1 MNPST
6 ALARVLVDELARCG
20 MVEAVVAPGSRSTP
34 LALALVAHPG
44 VRVHV
49 RVDERSA
56 SFLALGLARASRRP
70 VAVVCTS
77 GTAAANLHPA
87 VMEADESGVPLLVLT
102 ADRPPELRGT
112 GANQTVDQIGLY
124 GGAVRMFAEVGT
136 PDPAPGMVAYWR
148 SLSCRAW
155 ASATGGRP
163 GPVHLN
169 VAFRDPLT
177 PDEPSATP
185 TWTAPLDGRPDGR
198 PWISRPA
205 PFTEP
210 APLVLP
216 DVERGVIVCGDG
228 DFDPVPFLA
237 LAEVTGW
244 PLLAEPTS
252 NARRVGALSTYRQLL
267 ASPGFA
273 DAHAP
278 ELVVSVGRPNLSRQ
292 VLAYLRRAE
301 RHVVV
306 TAGALGDPAASL
318 ANDFS
323 DPARTATDVVAAVAP
338 PAGLD
343 WAHPRRTDWSGSW
356 ERAEAVAREAIDS
369 VLDADETLSEPRLAR
384 DLVAHLSAGS
394 LLFAGASMPIRDLD
408 ATMRARC
415 GVRLVG
421 NRGVSGIDGTV
432 STAIG
437 AALAHQKEGEGP
449 AYALVGDLAMLH
461 DQNGLIIGPEE
472 PRPDLV
478 VIVVNNDGG
487 GIFSGL
493 EQAGHPDFERVFGTP
508 HGVSMERVAAVA
520 DLPYTRV
527 EWATDLPKALLGE
540 GLRMVEVRTTRAG
553 SAALRRRIQDAVD
566 HALGALS

>member
-6 ALARVLVDELARCG
+6 ALARVLVDELARG
-20 MVEAVVAPGSRSTP
+20 GLVEAVVAPGSRSTP
-34 LALALVAHPG
+34 LALALVSHPG
-44 VRVHV
+44 IRVHV

-87 VMEADESGVPLLVLT
+87 VMEADESAVPLLVMT

-136 PDPAPGMVAYWR
+136 PDPVPGMVAYWR
-148 SLSCRAW
+148 SLACRAW
-155 ASATGGRP
+155 GSAVGGRP

-169 VAFRDPLT
+169 VAFREPLT
-177 PDEPSATP
+177 PDDNGTRWPEP
-185 TWTAPLDGRPDGR
+185 LEGRPGRR
-198 PWISRPA
+198 PWINRPGPPAEPA
-205 PFTEP
+205 PF
-210 APLVLP
+210 VLP
-216 DVERGVIVCGDG
+216 AAERGVIVCGDG
-228 DFDPVPFLA
+228 DYDPVPYLA
-237 LAEVTGW
+237 LAELTGW

-252 NARRVGALSTYRQLL
+252 NARRAGAVSTYRQLL
-267 ASPGFA
+267 ASPRFVSEY
-273 DAHAP
+273 AP

-292 VLAYLRRAE
+292 ILAFLRRAE

-306 TAGALGDPAASL
+306 TSGAVGDPAGSL
-318 ANDFS
+318 ANAFS

-338 PAGLD
+338 PTGSD
-343 WAHPRRTDWSGSW
+343 FHTVQSTDWSRGW
-356 ERAEAVAREAIDS
+356 LRAEAAARGALDA
-369 VLDADETLSEPRLAR
+369 VLDEDEALSEPRLAR
-384 DLVAHLSAGS
+384 DLVSHLSAGS
-394 LLFAGASMPIRDLD
+394 LLFAGSSMPIRDLD

-432 STAIG
+432 STAVG
-437 AALAHQKEGEGP
+437 AALAHQSEGGGQ
-449 AYALVGDLAMLH
+449 AYALLGDLALLH
-461 DQNGLIIGPEE
+461 DQNGLIIGPGE
-472 PRPDLV
+472 PRPDLAV
-478 VIVVNNDGG
+478 VVVNNDGG

-520 DLPYTRV
+520 DLPYTRL

-540 GLRMVEVRTTRAG
+540 GLRVIEVCTKRPD
-553 SAALRRRIQDAVD
+553 SAALRRRMQAAVDAV
-566 HALGALS
+566 L

>member
-20 MVEAVVAPGSRSTP
+20 LVEAVVAPGSRSTP

-44 VRVHV
+44 IRVHV

-77 GTAAANLHPA
+77 GTAAANFHPA

-155 ASATGGRP
+155 GSAVGGQP

-177 PDEPSATP
+177 PDEPADSPA
-185 TWTAPLDGRPDGR
+185 WTAPIDGRPDGR
-198 PWISRPA
+198 PWIGRPGPVAEPA
-205 PFTEP
+205 PFELP
-210 APLVLP
+210 A
-216 DVERGVIVCGDG
+216 VERGVIVCGDG
-228 DFDPVPFLA
+228 DYDPVPFLA
-237 LAEVTGW
+237 LSELTGW

-252 NARRVGALSTYRQLL
+252 NARRAGAVSTYRQLL
-267 ASPGFA
+267 AAPGFA
-273 DAHAP
+273 AEHTP

-292 VLAYLRRAE
+292 TLAYLRRAE

-306 TAGALGDPAASL
+306 TSGAVGDPAASL
-318 ANDFS
+318 ANAFS
-323 DPARTATDVVAAVAP
+323 DPARTATDVVPAVVP

-343 WAHPRRTDWSGSW
+343 WDSPQRTDWSRSW
-356 ERAEAVAREAIDS
+356 ERAETAGRAAVDG
-369 VLDADETLSEPRLAR
+369 VLDADEALSEPRLAR
-384 DLVAHLSAGS
+384 DLASQLTEGS
-394 LLFAGASMPIRDLD
+394 LLFAGSSMPIRDLD
-408 ATMRARC
+408 ATMGARC
-415 GVRLVG
+415 GLRLVG

-432 STAIG
+432 STAVG
-437 AALAHQKEGEGP
+437 AALAHQAESAGR
-449 AYALVGDLAMLH
+449 AYALLGDLAVLH
-461 DQNGLIIGPEE
+461 DQNGLIIGPGE
-472 PRPDLV
+472 PRPDLAIV
-478 VIVVNNDGG
+478 VVNNDGG

-527 EWATDLPKALLGE
+527 EWATDLSKALLGE
-540 GLRMVEVRTTRAG
+540 GLRIVEVCTTRAG
-553 SAALRRRIQDAVD
+553 SAALRRRLQDAVD
-566 HALGALS
+566 TAVRDLY

>member
-6 ALARVLVDELARCG
+6 ALARVLVDELARG
-20 MVEAVVAPGSRSTP
+20 GLVEAVVAPGSRSTP
-34 LALALVAHPG
+34 LALALVAHPEI
-44 VRVHV
+44 RVHV

-56 SFLALGLARASRRP
+56 SFLALGLARAARRP

-87 VMEADESGVPLLVLT
+87 VMEADESAVPLLVLT

-136 PDPAPGMVAYWR
+136 PDPVPGMVAYWR
-148 SLSCRAW
+148 SLACRAW
-155 ASATGGRP
+155 GAAVGGRP

-177 PDEPSATP
+177 PDDSADAWPEP
-185 TWTAPLDGRPDGR
+185 LEGRPDRR
-198 PWISRPA
+198 PWINRPGPPSPPE
-205 PFTEP
+205 PF
-210 APLVLP
+210 VLP
-216 DVERGVIVCGDG
+216 AAERGVIVCGDG
-228 DFDPVPFLA
+228 DYDPVPFLA
-237 LAEVTGW
+237 LAELTGW

-252 NARRVGALSTYRQLL
+252 NARRGDAVSTYRQLL
-267 ASPGFA
+267 ASPRFVSGQ
-273 DAHAP
+273 AP

-292 VLAYLRRAE
+292 ILAFLRRAE
-301 RHVVV
+301 RHVAV
-306 TAGALGDPAASL
+306 TAGAVGDPAGSL
-318 ANDFS
+318 ANAFADQ
-323 DPARTATDVVAAVAP
+323 ARTATAVVAAVAP

-343 WAHPRRTDWSGSW
+343 PASPPRTAWS
-356 ERAEAVAREAIDS
+356 ERWRLAEAAARGALDA
-369 VLDADETLSEPRLAR
+369 VLDGDEVLSEPRLAR
-384 DLVAHLSAGS
+384 DLASHLSAGS
-394 LLFAGASMPIRDLD
+394 LLFAGSSMPIRDLD

-432 STAIG
+432 STAVG
-437 AALAHQKEGEGP
+437 AALAHQGADGGQ
-449 AYALVGDLAMLH
+449 AYALLGDLALLH
-461 DQNGLIIGPEE
+461 DQNGLIIGPGE
-472 PRPDLV
+472 PRPDLAV
-478 VIVVNNDGG
+478 VVVNNDGG

-520 DLPYTRV
+520 DLPYTRL

-540 GLRMVEVRTTRAG
+540 GLRVIEVCTKRPE
-553 SAALRRRIQDAVD
+553 SAALRRRLQSAVD
-566 HALGALS
+566 AAVEAAL

>member
-77 GTAAANLHPA
+77 GTAAANFHPA
-87 VMEADESGVPLLVLT
+87 VLEADESGVPLVVLT

-112 GANQTVDQIGLY
+112 GGNQTVDQIGLY

-148 SLSCRAW
+148 SLTCRAW

-177 PDEPSATP
+177 PDEPSAAP
-185 TWTAPLDGRPDGR
+185 TWTAPLDGRPDGG
-198 PWISRPA
+198 PWISRPG

-228 DFDPVPFLA
+228 DYDPVPLLA

-252 NARRVGALSTYRQLL
+252 NARRSGALSTYRQLL
-267 ASPGFA
+267 AAPGFA

-292 VLAYLRRAE
+292 VLAFLRRAD

-306 TAGALGDPAASL
+306 TARALGDPAASL
-318 ANDFS
+318 ADDFS

-338 PAGLD
+338 PAGLE
-343 WAHPRRTDWSGSW
+343 WAHPRRTDWSRSW
-356 ERAEAVAREAIDS
+356 ERAEEAARAAIDG
-369 VLDADETLSEPRLAR
+369 VLDADETLTEPRLAR
-384 DLVAHLSAGS
+384 DLVAQLPSGS

-408 ATMRARC
+408 ATMLARC

-437 AALAHQKEGEGP
+437 AALAHQTRDEGP
-449 AYALVGDLAMLH
+449 AYALLGDLAMLH
-461 DQNGLIIGPEE
+461 DQNGLIIGPGE
-472 PRPDLV
+472 PRPDLAI
-478 VIVVNNDGG
+478 IVVNNDGG

-553 SAALRRRIQDAVD
+553 SAALRRRVQDAVD
-566 HALGALS
+566 TALGALP

>member
-20 MVEAVVAPGSRSTP
+20 LVEAVVAPGSRSTP

-44 VRVHV
+44 IRVHV

-77 GTAAANLHPA
+77 GTAAANFHPA

-155 ASATGGRP
+155 GSAVGGQP

-177 PDEPSATP
+177 PDEPADSPA
-185 TWTAPLDGRPDGR
+185 WTAPIDGRPDGR
-198 PWISRPA
+198 PWIGRPGPFAEPA
-205 PFTEP
+205 PFELP
-210 APLVLP
+210 A
-216 DVERGVIVCGDG
+216 VERGVIVCGDG
-228 DFDPVPFLA
+228 DYDPVPFLA
-237 LAEVTGW
+237 LSELTGW

-252 NARRVGALSTYRQLL
+252 NARRAGAVSTYRQLL
-267 ASPGFA
+267 AAPGFA
-273 DAHAP
+273 AEHTP

-292 VLAYLRRAE
+292 TLAYLRRAE

-306 TAGALGDPAASL
+306 TAGAVGDPAASL
-318 ANDFS
+318 ANAFS
-323 DPARTATDVVAAVAP
+323 DPARTATDVVPAVVP

-343 WAHPRRTDWSGSW
+343 WDSPQRTDWSRSW
-356 ERAEAVAREAIDS
+356 ERAETAGRSAVDG
-369 VLDADETLSEPRLAR
+369 VLDADEALSEPRLAR
-384 DLVAHLSAGS
+384 DLASQLTEGS
-394 LLFAGASMPIRDLD
+394 LLFAGSSMPIRDLD
-408 ATMRARC
+408 ATMGARC

-432 STAIG
+432 STAVG
-437 AALAHQKEGEGP
+437 AALAHQAESAGR
-449 AYALVGDLAMLH
+449 AYALLGDLAVLH
-461 DQNGLIIGPEE
+461 DQNGLIIGPGE
-472 PRPDLV
+472 PRPDLAIV
-478 VIVVNNDGG
+478 VVNNDGG

-540 GLRMVEVRTTRAG
+540 GLRIVEVRTTRAG
-553 SAALRRRIQDAVD
+553 SAALRRRLQDAVD
-566 HALGALS
+566 TAVRGLY

>member
-20 MVEAVVAPGSRSTP
+20 LAEAVVAPGSRSTP

-44 VRVHV
+44 IRVHV

-77 GTAAANLHPA
+77 GTAAANFHPA
-87 VMEADESGVPLLVLT
+87 VMEADESAVPLLVLT

-112 GANQTVDQIGLY
+112 GANQTADQIGLY
-124 GGAVRMFAEVGT
+124 GAAVRMFTEVGT

-155 ASATGGRP
+155 AAAIGGRP

-169 VAFRDPLT
+169 VAFREPLT
-177 PDEPSATP
+177 PDETADAP

-198 PWISRPA
+198 PWISRPG
-205 PFTEP
+205 PVTEP
-210 APLVLP
+210 APLTLP

-228 DFDPVPFLA
+228 DYDPVPFLA
-237 LAEVTGW
+237 LAELTGW

-252 NARRVGALSTYRQLL
+252 NARRAGAVSTYRQLL
-267 ASPGFA
+267 ASPGFTA
-273 DAHAP
+273 AHAP

-292 VLAYLRRAE
+292 ILAFLRSAE

-306 TAGALGDPAASL
+306 TAGAVGDPAASL

-323 DPARTATDVVAAVAP
+323 DPARTATDVVASVAP
-338 PAGLD
+338 PAGAD
-343 WAHPRRTDWSGSW
+343 PDGPRRTGWSREW
-356 ERAEAVAREAIDS
+356 ARAEAAARAAVDG
-369 VLDADETLSEPRLAR
+369 VLDAEEALSEPRLAR
-384 DLVAHLSAGS
+384 DLVSQLGAGS
-394 LLFAGASMPIRDLD
+394 LLFAGSSMPIRDLD
-408 ATMRARC
+408 ATMAARC
-415 GVRLVG
+415 GVRLLG

-432 STAIG
+432 STAVG
-437 AALAHQKEGEGP
+437 AALAHQAEGGGRS
-449 AYALVGDLAMLH
+449 YALLGDLAVLH
-461 DQNGLIIGPEE
+461 DQNGLIIGPGE
-472 PRPDLV
+472 PRPDLAV
-478 VIVVNNDGG
+478 VVVNNDGG

-540 GLRMVEVRTTRAG
+540 GLRLVEVCTTRAD
-553 SAALRRRIQDAVD
+553 SAILRRRVQGAVD
-566 HALGALS
+566 AAVA

>member
-20 MVEAVVAPGSRSTP
+20 LAEAVVAPGSRSTP
-34 LALALVAHPG
+34 LALALVSHPG
-44 VRVHV
+44 IRVHV

-77 GTAAANLHPA
+77 GTAAANFHPA
-87 VMEADESGVPLLVLT
+87 VLEADESGVPLLVLT

-124 GGAVRMFAEVGT
+124 GGAVRLFAEVGT
-136 PDPAPGMVAYWR
+136 PDPVPGMVAYWR
-148 SLSCRAW
+148 SLVGRAW
-155 ASATGGRP
+155 GAARGGRP

-169 VAFRDPLT
+169 IAFRDPLT
-177 PDEPSATP
+177 PDGPGRDWPE
-185 TWTAPLDGRPDGR
+185 PLDGRAGGAQ
-198 PWISRPA
+198 WISRPGPLA
-205 PFTEP
+205 EPPPF
-210 APLVLP
+210 VLP

-228 DFDPVPFLA
+228 DYDPVPFLA
-237 LAEVTGW
+237 LAELTGW

-252 NARRVGALSTYRQLL
+252 NARRVGAVSTYRQLL
-267 ASPGFA
+267 ASPAIAAGP
-273 DAHAP
+273 AP
-278 ELVVSVGRPNLSRQ
+278 DLVVSVGRPNLSRQ
-292 VLAYLRRAE
+292 TLAFLRRAR

-306 TAGALGDPAASL
+306 TAGALGDPNASL
-318 ANDFS
+318 PGGFA
-323 DPARTATDVVAAVAP
+323 DPARTATDVVAAVAA
-338 PAGLD
+338 PAGTTFD
-343 WAHPRRTDWSGSW
+343 EPRSTDWSGLW
-356 ERAEAVAREAIDS
+356 GRAESVARAALDA
-369 VLDADETLSEPRLAR
+369 VLDEQETLTEPRLAR
-384 DLVAHLSAGS
+384 DLVSHLAAGS
-394 LLFAGASMPIRDLD
+394 LLFAGSSMPIRDLD

-437 AALAHQKEGEGP
+437 AALAHQAADP
-449 AYALVGDLAMLH
+449 AAGAFALLGDLAVLH
-461 DQNGLIIGPEE
+461 DQNGLVIGPGE
-472 PRPDLV
+472 PRPDLAV
-478 VIVVNNDGG
+478 VVVNNDGG

-508 HGVSMERVAAVA
+508 HGVTMERVAAMA
-520 DLPYTRV
+520 DVPYLHL

-540 GLRMVEVRTTRAG
+540 GVRIVEVRTDRAE
-553 SAALRRRIQDAVD
+553 SAVLRRRLQAAVD
-566 HALGALS
+566 AALAEAL

>member
-20 MVEAVVAPGSRSTP
+20 LAEAVIAPGSRSTP
-34 LALALVAHPG
+34 LALALVAHPDL
-44 VRVHV
+44 RVHV

-77 GTAAANLHPA
+77 GTAAANFHPA

-102 ADRPPELRGT
+102 ADRPPELRDT

-136 PDPAPGMVAYWR
+136 ADPVVGMVAYWR
-148 SLSCRAW
+148 SLTGRAW
-155 ASATGGRP
+155 GSALGGRP

-169 VAFRDPLT
+169 TAFREPLT
-177 PDEPSATP
+177 PDEPDTRP
-185 TWTAPLDGRPDGR
+185 WPEPLDGRADGA
-198 PWISRPA
+198 PWINRPG
-205 PFTEP
+205 P
-210 APLVLP
+210 AGDPVPYTLP
-216 DVERGVIVCGDG
+216 SVERGVIVCGDG
-228 DFDPVPFLA
+228 DYDPVPFLA
-237 LAEVTGW
+237 LAELTGW

-252 NARRVGALSTYRQLL
+252 NARRTGAVSTYRQLL

-273 DAHAP
+273 ADHAP
-278 ELVVSVGRPNLSRQ
+278 DLVVSVGRPNLSRQ
-292 VLAYLRRAE
+292 VLAFLRSAR

-306 TAGALGDPAASL
+306 TAGVPGDPAASTTN
-318 ANDFS
+318 AFS
-323 DPARTATDVVAAVAP
+323 DPARTATDVVSAVAP
-338 PAGLD
+338 PEGLSF
-343 WAHPRRTDWSGSW
+343 ASPQHTAWSRSW
-356 ERAEAVAREAIDS
+356 ELSESVARTAIDG
-369 VLDADETLSEPRLAR
+369 VLDASEALSEPRLAR
-384 DLVAHLSAGS
+384 DLVSQMSEGS
-394 LLFAGASMPIRDLD
+394 LLFAGSSMPIRDLD

-432 STAIG
+432 STAVG
-437 AALAHQKEGEGP
+437 AALAHQSADGGA
-449 AYALVGDLAMLH
+449 AYALLGDLAILH
-461 DQNGLIIGPEE
+461 DQNGLVIGPGE
-472 PRPDLV
+472 PRPNLAIV
-478 VIVVNNDGG
+478 VVNNDGG

-508 HGVSMERVAAVA
+508 HGVSMERVAAVS

-527 EWATDLPKALLGE
+527 EWATDLPKAVLGE
-540 GLRMVEVRTTRAG
+540 GLRVVEVCTRRSD
-553 SAALRRRIQDAVD
+553 SADLRRRLQDAVD
-566 HALGALS
+566 EALGALR